1 MLRFSPFMIFITVGG
16 KSCRLST
23 NILLGKTVLNLV
35 FFPMFVESCN
45 HVYGEKTNSSRLEL
59 NREQFKSDR
68 AYPAHRKNCDKK
80 RKSSYFREKV
90 VTNLT
95 KNRSFIL
102 KFVLL
107 LWRERART
115 SSRPSR
121 QSALASM
128 FWRIFQ
134 IISCCMIDQLLWNRQ
149 YLFSTN

>member
-1 MLRFSPFMIFITVGG
+1 MLRFSPFMILITVGG

-95 KNRSFIL
+95 KNLTLAPPVVGPADCAIGFSQDFSFFECL
-102 KFVLL
+102 
-107 LWRERART
+107 
-115 SSRPSR
+115 
-121 QSALASM
+121 
-128 FWRIFQ
+128 
-134 IISCCMIDQLLWNRQ
+134 C
-149 YLFSTN
+149 